1 MMKTFNLSLS
11 GLCSAAFFLAACGD
25 DVTKVSNV
33 TNEVT
38 GIEVVAS
45 ADSLGKCTADRS
57 GEMMFAQKENAVYV
71 CVDSAWK
78 NVSPAGKDG
87 VDGADGAKGEDG
99 KDGENGKDGSSCV
112 VSQLPNSSGYKVVC
126 GGDSVGV
133 IFNGK
138 DGLDGKD
145 GIDGADG
152 AKGEDGK
159 NGENG
164 KDGAGCSLTDNGDG
178 SITQV
183 CGEDSVTLYKA
194 FCGKNPYDPEK
205 SLCDHR
211 DRQVYRT
218 VQIGGQT
225 WMAENLNYAYEASTA
240 KSFCYG
246 DSKDSCDKYGRLYM
260 WSAAMDSAGVFG
272 ESGKLCGDGVAC
284 SPSAV
289 VRGVCP
295 EGFHLP
301 DTSEWNALEAFVQ
314 ENNGGESVAL
324 SLRSQSWVK
333 NDMAGLDIFRFNA
346 LPAGNRNKDDE
357 FIRAG
362 GYAIFWTATTVD
374 GATNGSF
381 CRYLKNGDVDLLR
394 DTPLKK
400 NAFSIRCVR
409 D

>member
-11 GLCSAAFFLAACGD
+11 GLCFAGLFLAACGD

-38 GIEVVAS
+38 GIGVVAS

-71 CVDSAWK
+71 CADSAWQ

-99 KDGENGKDGSSCV
+99 KDGK
-112 VSQLPNSSGYKVVC
+112 
-126 GGDSVGV
+126 
-133 IFNGK
+133 
-138 DGLDGKD
+138 DGKD
-145 GIDGADG
+145 G
-152 AKGEDGK
+152 E
-159 NGENG
+159 
-164 KDGAGCSLTDNGDG
+164 GCSLTDNGDG
-178 SITQV
+178 TLMQI

-194 FCGKNPYDPEK
+194 FCGENPYDPDK

-289 VRGVCP
+289 VREVCP

-333 NDMAGLDIFRFNA
+333 NDMAGLDIFGFNV

>member
-1 MMKTFNLSLS
+1 M
-11 GLCSAAFFLAACGD
+11 
-25 DVTKVSNV
+25 

-38 GIEVVAS
+38 GIGVVAS

-71 CVDSAWK
+71 CADSAWQ

-99 KDGENGKDGSSCV
+99 KDGK
-112 VSQLPNSSGYKVVC
+112 
-126 GGDSVGV
+126 
-133 IFNGK
+133 
-138 DGLDGKD
+138 DGKD
-145 GIDGADG
+145 G
-152 AKGEDGK
+152 E
-159 NGENG
+159 
-164 KDGAGCSLTDNGDG
+164 GCSLTDNGDG
-178 SITQV
+178 TLMQI

-194 FCGKNPYDPEK
+194 FCGENPYDPDK